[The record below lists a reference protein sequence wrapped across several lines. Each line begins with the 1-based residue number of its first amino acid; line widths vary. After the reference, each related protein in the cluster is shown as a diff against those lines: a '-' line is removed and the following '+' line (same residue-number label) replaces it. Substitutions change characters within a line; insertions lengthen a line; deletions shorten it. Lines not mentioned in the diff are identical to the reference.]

1 MASMKKA
8 IKRSFIPAN
17 PVSNYDD
24 EYDDTY
30 DDVAVGAN
38 DVDSL
43 DELWEM
49 KQAVKKKTTKMKC

>member
-1 MASMKKA
+1 MLK
-8 IKRSFIPAN
+8 IVLAN

-38 DVDSL
+38 DADSV
-43 DELWEM
+43 DELGDQDDGIEEDEEEEER
-49 KQAVKKKTTKMKC
+49 

>member
-8 IKRSFIPAN
+8 IMRSFVPAN

-38 DVDSL
+38 DADSL
-43 DELWEM
+43 DELGDETSSEEVNDKDEM
-49 KQAVKKKTTKMKC
+49 